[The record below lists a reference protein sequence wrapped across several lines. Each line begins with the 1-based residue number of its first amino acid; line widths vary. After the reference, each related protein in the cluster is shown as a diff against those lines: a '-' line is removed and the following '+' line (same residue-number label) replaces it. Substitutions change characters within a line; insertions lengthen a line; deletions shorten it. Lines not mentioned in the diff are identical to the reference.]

1 MPRGVHPNSIANLTP
16 GRRGKATLTALEREA
31 KRVIAKVHGIKLNS
45 ARDVLESMDVD
56 PIRELILLSRKVDIT
71 DQLRFDCMK
80 AILPYAYAT
89 QRPVDRDG
97 NAATPLLFIMPGA
110 QAPATTVI
118 DITPEEL
125 DGNEPETED

>member
-45 ARDVLESMDVD
+45 ARDVMESMDVD
-56 PIRELILLSRKVDIT
+56 PIRELILLARKPDAP

>member
-16 GRRGKATLTALEREA
+16 GRRGKAKLTPLEREA
-31 KRVIAKVHGIKLNS
+31 RRVIAKVNGIKLNS
-45 ARDVLESMDVD
+45 ARDVMESMDVD
-56 PIRELILLSRKVDIT
+56 PIRELILLSRKPDAP